1 MYPDSNYIIIY
12 IYQFLSGTELCLG
25 ATRAGGCVKK
35 LSIPLRVFII
45 VSVLSLSFG
54 CSKKSN
60 AETEKATG
68 RLSSAGFFL
77 FDEKIEAPDFTLNDL
92 MTGEEVTLS
101 SLKGKVV
108 FLNFWGEWCP
118 YCRAEMPAM
127 QELHEKL
134 EGKDFAILGVNY
146 GDEEN
151 VAEAYMKDNNFT
163 FQSVRDI
170 TGTVVQ
176 GYGIE
181 GFPTTMLIGKD
192 GNLIG
197 AKVGP
202 IPEKVDDLVTALITL
217 SE

>member
-1 MYPDSNYIIIY
+1 M
-12 IYQFLSGTELCLG
+12 
-25 ATRAGGCVKK
+25 KK
-35 LSIPLRVFII
+35 LSIPLQALII
-45 VSVLSLSFG
+45 ASALFLSLS
-54 CSKKSN
+54 CTKKNS
-60 AETEKATG
+60 AETEKATE

-77 FDEKIEAPDFTLNDL
+77 FDEKIEAPDFRLNDL
-92 MTGEEVTLS
+92 MTGEEVVLS
-101 SLKGKVV
+101 SLRGKIV

-134 EGKDFAILGVNY
+134 AGKDFAILGVNY

-151 VAEAYMKDNNFT
+151 VAQAYMKDNKFT

-192 GNLIG
+192 GNLIA

-202 IPEKVDDLVTALITL
+202 IPEKIDDLVSALIAL
-217 SE
+217 AE